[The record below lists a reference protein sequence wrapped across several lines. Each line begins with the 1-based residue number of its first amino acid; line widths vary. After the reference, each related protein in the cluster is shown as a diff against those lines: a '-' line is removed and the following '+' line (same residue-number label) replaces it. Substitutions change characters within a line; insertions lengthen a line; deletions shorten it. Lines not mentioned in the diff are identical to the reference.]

1 VGKLTQSI
9 FQMKTNRALTG
20 TSLGNL
26 IVWDKVDVKRAKNSD
41 KKALKLFRLQ
51 DKSINLLT
59 LMNE

>member
-1 VGKLTQSI
+1 
-9 FQMKTNRALTG
+9 MKTNRALTG